1 MGIFSKFKDNY
12 EKNFVIEI
20 LNDQFERIES
30 LGLLTFNHK
39 KLSVELVENLW
50 GESTSYLNGSIHKRP
65 ARIVFSIAA
74 LSNGL
79 ECLAK
84 DDIQNQKAFLV
95 LLRDLFAEVDVN
107 RNLYELKAVDVE
119 LLEIASKIYVEFSQ
133 DLPNEENA
141 SEQVNLKNYQT
152 WDEWY
157 AVFQAEAAFHFDK
170 LGKFNC
176 LEYMDKSPLQRAYQE
191 NVDPR
196 PLAKVFAEETDFE
209 NVLKGST

>member
-12 EKNFVIEI
+12 EKNLVIEI
-20 LNDQFERIES
+20 LNDQFKRIES
-30 LGLLTFNHK
+30 LGLLSFNPK

-50 GESTSYLNGSIHKRP
+50 GESASYLNGSIHKRP

-84 DDIQNQKAFLV
+84 DDVQNQKAFLV
-95 LLRDLFAEVDVN
+95 LLRELFTEVDVN
-107 RNLYELKAVDVE
+107 RNQYGIKAVDVE

-133 DLPNEENA
+133 NLSSEESV
-141 SEQVNLKNYQT
+141 SEQVNLESYQT

-157 AVFQAEAAFHFDK
+157 AVFQVEAALHFDK

-176 LEYMDKSPLQRAYQE
+176 LEYMDKSPLQRAYE
-191 NVDPR
+191 DNVDPKS
-196 PLAKVFAEETDFE
+196 LAKVFAENTNFETVFK
-209 NVLKGST
+209 NSV

>member
-12 EKNFVIEI
+12 EKNIVIEI
-20 LNDQFERIES
+20 LNEQFKRIEP
-30 LGLLTFNHK
+30 LGLLTFDHK
-39 KLSVELVENLW
+39 KLSIELVENLW
-50 GESTSYLNGSIHKRP
+50 SNSASYLNGSIHKRP

-84 DDIQNQKAFLV
+84 DDVQNQKALLV

-107 RNLYELKAVDVE
+107 RSQYGLKAVDVE

-133 DLPNEENA
+133 DLSNEVSV
-141 SEQVNLKNYQT
+141 SEQVNLESYQT

-191 NVDPR
+191 NIDPK

-209 NVLKGST
+209 NVFKGSA

>member
-12 EKNFVIEI
+12 EKRLVIET
-20 LNDQFERIES
+20 LNDNFKRIQPF
-30 LGLLTFNHK
+30 GLLTLNYE
-39 KLSVELVENLW
+39 KLSLELVESLW
-50 GESTSYLNGSIHKRP
+50 ESSASYLNGTIHKRP
-65 ARIVFSIAA
+65 ASIVFSIAA

-84 DDIQNQKAFLV
+84 DDIQNQKAFLII
-95 LLRDLFAEVDVN
+95 LRDLFAEVDEN
-107 RNLYELKAVDVE
+107 RNKYGIKAVDVE
-119 LLEIASKIYVEFSQ
+119 LLEIASKIYIAFSQ
-133 DLPNEENA
+133 NLLNEDNTR
-141 SEQVNLKNYQT
+141 EQVNKESYQT

-157 AVFQAEAAFHFDK
+157 AVFQAEVAFHFDK

-191 NVDPR
+191 NIDPK